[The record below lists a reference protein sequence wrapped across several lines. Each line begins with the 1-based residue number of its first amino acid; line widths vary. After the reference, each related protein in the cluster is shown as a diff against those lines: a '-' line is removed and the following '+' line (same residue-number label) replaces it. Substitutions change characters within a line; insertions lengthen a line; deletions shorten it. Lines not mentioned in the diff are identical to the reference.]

1 VGSRRVRVVATL
13 FTGIAVAVSLGTF
26 ASADDGRGGSFRISE
41 RLSGYEETPLALST
55 PGNGRF
61 NARIDTRAEEIR
73 WTLRFA
79 DTETTVTQAHIHFGS
94 PSQSGGISVFLCTNL
109 GNGPAGTQ
117 ACPAEGTVRG
127 TITAEDV
134 IGPAA
139 QSLAAGDFEALV
151 DAIRA
156 DSTYVNV
163 HTTGF
168 PAGEIRGHIEHDH
181 EH

>member
-1 VGSRRVRVVATL
+1 MAATL
-13 FTGIAVAVSLGTF
+13 VTGLVLAASLGTF
-26 ASADDGRGGSFRISE
+26 ASADSGRGGFNRISE
-41 RLSGYEETPLALST
+41 RLSGFEETSLALST

-61 NARIDTRAEEIR
+61 SATIDTRSEEIR

-79 DTETTVTQAHIHFGS
+79 DTETAVTQAHIHFGS

-117 ACPAEGTVRG
+117 ACPASGTIRG
-127 TITAEDV
+127 TIEPEDV

-139 QSLAAGDFEALV
+139 QSLAAGDFDALV

-168 PAGEIRGHIEHDH
+168 PAGEIRGHIEH
-181 EH
+181 